1 MRAGELRGAG
11 CDLRAEAT
19 TVLFHMHT
27 RYRWAAS
34 EPCSRN
40 VAADGQPRL
49 DNRAWDR
56 GHGGSVTE
64 GRAEEARSSGPARPR
79 PAQRALGRVLVPDPA
94 VCKSLPQSGGRRRE
108 RVQVRAVSAP
118 NHVDDGAHEARP
130 AQRGSAGAHSVS
142 FARKCP
148 TLCPNSQAFRFGV
161 FICTQTNACSVTQSS
176 KGKEAGHSQPR

>member
-1 MRAGELRGAG
+1 MGAGELRGAG

-56 GHGGSVTE
+56 GRGGSVTE

-79 PAQRALGRVLVPDPA
+79 PAQRALEGCWSQIQRFVRVYP
-94 VCKSLPQSGGRRRE
+94 SLEAGGGRGFGSGQ
-108 RVQVRAVSAP
+108 RVRQTMSTTAPTRPGQPRGAPQVRTACPSQGSAP
-118 NHVDDGAHEARP
+118 RFALIHRLFALGFLFALRQMH
-130 AQRGSAGAHSVS
+130 AQ
-142 FARKCP
+142 
-148 TLCPNSQAFRFGV
+148 
-161 FICTQTNACSVTQSS
+161 
-176 KGKEAGHSQPR
+176 

>member
-1 MRAGELRGAG
+1 MGAGELRGAG

-49 DNRAWDR
+49 GPWAWRKRDR
-56 GHGGSVTE
+56 RPSRGG
-64 GRAEEARSSGPARPR
+64 AF
-79 PAQRALGRVLVPDPA
+79 QRASQASASTAGFRRVLVPDPA

-108 RVQVRAVSAP
+108 RVRVRAVSAP

>member
-1 MRAGELRGAG
+1 MTSEQRPPQSYFT
-11 CDLRAEAT
+11 C
-19 TVLFHMHT
+19 T
-27 RYRWAAS
+27 RDTIGPLLSPVPEMW
-34 EPCSRN
+34 
-40 VAADGQPRL
+40 PRM
-49 DNRAWDR
+49 DNRAWDCGR
-56 GHGGSVTE
+56 GGSVTE

-79 PAQRALGRVLVPDPA
+79 PAQRALEGCWSQIQRSAGV

-108 RVQVRAVSAP
+108 RVWVRAASAP